1 MRERAIAENEELP
14 QDLARSVT
22 PLTLTSFGLSHKR
35 DRSGWIDPGILFGS
49 SIDFNDLLLFWNL
62 RASGASLCFC
72 DIAQRS
78 RLKPFVQEFLTVF
91 CEDSTESPNRI
102 NLWSRA
108 ADWSPMQRSP
118 DFDVTGLRFRHCQG
132 TDEAIWNGQNI
143 RPSKPQFT
151 MWHRDVV
158 PSYAE
163 NEEGAV
169 ASFAL
174 PDRPFQDDD
183 PYVLR
188 QHFVVSVE
196 ADEYG
201 LAPDEIT
208 FTTPFI
214 PRLNEFYGQ
223 NFAFEYDK
231 ARAEPRSLEQ
241 GAVGIICSIGSQRL
255 EIRAIRVHEWIQA
268 FFALFGVTVQRSEPG
283 ASNPTVGWG
292 TRMSCAQGA
301 RCPSVDQSVWTR
313 SEFYAQGSGK
323 MHREDAFFRIRAT
336 LYSAS

>member
-1 MRERAIAENEELP
+1 MIHTFYGN
-14 QDLARSVT
+14 
-22 PLTLTSFGLSHKR
+22 
-35 DRSGWIDPGILFGS
+35 I
-49 SIDFNDLLLFWNL
+49 
-62 RASGASLCFC
+62 SL
-72 DIAQRS
+72 
-78 RLKPFVQEFLTVF
+78 
-91 CEDSTESPNRI
+91 
-102 NLWSRA
+102 W
-108 ADWSPMQRSP
+108 
-118 DFDVTGLRFRHCQG
+118 
-132 TDEAIWNGQNI
+132 
-143 RPSKPQFT
+143 
-151 MWHRDVV
+151 
-158 PSYAE
+158 
-163 NEEGAV
+163 
-169 ASFAL
+169 
-174 PDRPFQDDD
+174 
-183 PYVLR
+183 
-188 QHFVVSVE
+188 SVE